1 MVDNLPRNARRIAR
15 ARAEG
20 MRPVGMVLVS
30 LIGDTPWPET
40 TVYADPGKRYDW
52 AFMRGLPAAI
62 VVRPGMDAMPT
73 IRGVFEE
80 SLPFGAG
87 YPWLVDVERQQLSSV
102 VDIAPLKLWPTARG
116 GHYWRGWFE
125 CN

>member
-1 MVDNLPRNARRIAR
+1 MAGNLPRNAWPIAK

-20 MRPVGMVLVS
+20 LRPAGMVVVS
-30 LIGDTPWPET
+30 LVGDTPWPET

-52 AFMRGLPAAI
+52 GFLTGLPTAI

-73 IRGVFEE
+73 IRAVFEA

-102 VDIAPLKLWPTARG
+102 VEVAPLKLWPTSRG
-116 GHYWRGWFE
+116 GHYWRGWFA